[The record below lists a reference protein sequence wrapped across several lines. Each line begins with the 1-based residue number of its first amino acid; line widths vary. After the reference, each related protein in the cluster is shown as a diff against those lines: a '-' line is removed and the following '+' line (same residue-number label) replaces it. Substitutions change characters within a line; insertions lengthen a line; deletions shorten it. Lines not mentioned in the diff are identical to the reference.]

1 MKEKHLN
8 PGISFLRII
17 MCIGVVAQ
25 HFGHGLLAFN
35 TAVPVFMTLV
45 FVCSPIPDNIEGLV
59 KRMKRC
65 LLPFWFWGVAGL
77 VVWPIVTTIEWDWRI
92 LAGRFFA
99 QMLLGSSLN
108 SPLYFIFIMLCFT
121 VFFFVIFKLLR
132 GKNGIWFI
140 ICCLSI
146 AFFMQYSGRNYS
158 VFSTCPQ
165 GSGYVLGRIFELMP
179 YAITGILLRPF
190 VFGTGNNIYH
200 AYAWAVVS
208 GLLLLWLFDALMGEV
223 RGFGYQGCELF
234 VKSIVITIIGIAL
247 GRMVQDDSSWLNMI
261 NGIAKF
267 TPGIYYS
274 HRLVGDL
281 LMKFVMPKVSISGW
295 QITAFVFIFSMSIV
309 FLVLR
314 CKWLRA
320 CVS

>member
-1 MKEKHLN
+1 MQQKFLN

-17 MCIGVVAQ
+17 MCVGVVAQ

-45 FVCSPIPDNIEGLV
+45 FVCSSIPDNVEGLA

-65 LLPFWFWGVAGL
+65 LLPFWFWGIAGL

-92 LAGRFFA
+92 LAKRFLA

-121 VFFFVIFKLLR
+121 VFFFAIFKVLR

-140 ICCLSI
+140 TCCLFI
-146 AFFMQYSGRNYS
+146 AFFMQYSGINYS
-158 VFSTCPQ
+158 FFSRCPQ

-179 YAITGILLRPF
+179 YAIAGILLRPF
-190 VFGTGNNIYH
+190 VSCTGNKFYH
-200 AYAWAVVS
+200 SYAWV
-208 GLLLLWLFDALMGEV
+208 GGKLFLLWLFAALMGEAL
-223 RGFGYQGCELF
+223 GFGYQGCDLF
-234 VKSIVITIIGIAL
+234 AKSIVITIIGIEL
-247 GRMVQDDSSWLNMI
+247 GKMVQGDSSWLNMI

-281 LMKFVMPKVSISGW
+281 FMKFVMPEVSISGW
-295 QITAFVFIFSMSIV
+295 QLTAFVFIFSMSIV